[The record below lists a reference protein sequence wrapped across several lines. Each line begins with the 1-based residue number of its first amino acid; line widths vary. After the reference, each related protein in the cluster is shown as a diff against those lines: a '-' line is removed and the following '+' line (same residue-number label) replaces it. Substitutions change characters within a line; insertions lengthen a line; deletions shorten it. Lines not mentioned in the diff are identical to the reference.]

1 MPEPLHLSSHP
12 EEHDQPFPAFR
23 QPVIVGHFSL
33 DGGRRFLSDK
43 SGLHYLVRGVLDQD
57 RGKVRLD
64 LNKGVRRAIK
74 SIPSKG
80 DERLN
85 HLLRGVMLN
94 REKFAVDGELLSL
107 HTDIV
112 CFRGLL
118 TTLLC
123 TPYERK
129 EGWEVQVVRW
139 RGTLYLLQVE
149 TEQKKRSRME
159 ETERQRTMS
168 SWGYKFEQYMASP
181 IPGQEPDTEAPV
193 DENEEFCCLFR
204 TRVGGVSMVYGAEMD
219 AYQTST
225 KLEERDMP
233 RPDKFVEMKT
243 SREMD
248 TERQER
254 NFRRYK
260 LLKWWAQ
267 SFLVGTRQILCGWR
281 DDRGLVDRLEVFQV
295 KDIPKSA
302 VEWKA
307 NTCAN
312 FLSSFLSLLKT
323 KVTKDD
329 LTTIHSVTW
338 DPWTGLQLNSWA
350 AAPVDQFLPDWY
362 TGGVFK

>member
-1 MPEPLHLSSHP
+1 
-12 EEHDQPFPAFR
+12 
-23 QPVIVGHFSL
+23 VGNFSL
-33 DGGRRFLSDK
+33 DGERRFLPDQ
-43 SGLHYLVRGVLDQD
+43 SGLQYLAKGVLDMD

-64 LNKGVRRAIK
+64 LNKGVRRSVK
-74 SIPSKG
+74 PIPSKG
-80 DERLN
+80 DERLD

-94 REKFAVDGELLSL
+94 RDKFAVEGELTSL

-123 TPYERK
+123 TPYERR
-129 EGWEVQVVRW
+129 EGWEVHVARW
-139 RGTLYLLQVE
+139 RGTMYIMQVE
-149 TEQKKRSRME
+149 TAQKKKSRME

-168 SWGYKFEQYMASP
+168 SWGYKFEQYMSSP
-181 IPGQEPDTEAPV
+181 NPGQEPDTDIPV
-193 DENEEFCCLFR
+193 NENEEFCCLFR

-219 AYQTST
+219 AYQATT
-225 KLEERDMP
+225 KQEKKDNIK
-233 RPDKFVEMKT
+233 PDKFVEMKT

-260 LLKWWAQ
+260 LLKWWGQ
-267 SFLVGTRQILCGWR
+267 SFLVGTNQILCGWR
-281 DDRGLVDRLEVFQV
+281 DDHGVVDRLEVFKV

-312 FLSSFLSLLKT
+312 FLSSFLSMLMT
-323 KVTKDD
+323 RVNTDD

-338 DPWTGLQLNSWA
+338 DPWSGLQMSNWTA
-350 AAPVDQFLPDWY
+350 CAGEHFLPAWY
-362 TGGVFK
+362 TGVGGVFR